1 MKIIIAEEHILLKYY
16 AAAMTLVIYVPHGN
30 MSEVNAMARSYYALK
45 AKELPQLFW
54 YTFHKQNV
62 LWEVQIGH

>member
-1 MKIIIAEEHILLKYY
+1 MI
-16 AAAMTLVIYVPHGN
+16 LVIYVPHGN
-30 MSEVNAMARSYYALK
+30 MSEVNAMTRSYYALK
-45 AKELPQLFW
+45 AKKLPQLFW